1 VAVDHVSLRVRQ
13 GEIVGVAGVAGNG
26 QRELQEAIGGLRA
39 STSGTVMIGTTDC
52 TGGDARKRMAAGL
65 AFVPE
70 DRLGTGLA
78 PGLTLGDNLVL
89 KSFDRPPHSR
99 RGVLSNAAIDDTAT
113 RLTADFDVRGNRTG
127 MPVSF
132 MSGGNLQKAIL
143 ARELTQD
150 HAVLL
155 AAALTRG
162 LDLGAAEAVRDHVRR
177 ERENGRGVLLF
188 SEDLGEV
195 LELSDVVLVMYQ
207 GRIVGTFDRADID
220 VDQIGLLMTGA
231 SAA

>member
-1 VAVDHVSLRVRQ
+1 VV
-13 GEIVGVAGVAGNG
+13 
-26 QRELQEAIGGLRA
+26 
-39 STSGTVMIGTTDC
+39 IGTTDC
-52 TGGDARKRMAAGL
+52 TGRDAKERTAAGL
-65 AFVPE
+65 AYVPE

-78 PGLTLGDNLVL
+78 PGLTLEENLVL

-99 RGVLSNAAIDDTAT
+99 RGVLSKSAIDETSRT
-113 RLTADFDVRGNRTG
+113 LTADFDVRGNRTG

-143 ARELTQD
+143 ARELTED
-150 HAVLL
+150 HDVLL

-177 ERENGRGVLLF
+177 EREDGRGVLLF
-188 SEDLGEV
+188 SEDLSEV

-207 GRIVGTFDRADID
+207 GRIVGSFDRDQID
-220 VDQIGLLMTGA
+220 VDEIGLLMTGA